1 MSANLKIANLCR
13 RRKTK
18 NGEMVSSKTQKENPG
33 RIHIG
38 KSLKRH
44 DENTK
49 MPACMTSF
57 ISMMPNVICCIM

>member
-18 NGEMVSSKTQKENPG
+18 KGEMVSSKTQKEKY
-33 RIHIG
+33 IG